1 MKNIFSLL
9 IILTLVI
16 TSCGVDEPA
25 TAVLPIV
32 TVENTTVNETDS
44 DQTVSITLT
53 LDKAAESNV
62 VFNYSTIEGTA
73 SSGIDF
79 GSVANELFSINA
91 GQTSATLDVTIKGDD
106 VEEQDETFE
115 IAFLNPVGATLS
127 QTKITI
133 TIADEDLDGGVVIPT
148 TGYTTPLTYPGYSL
162 VWQDE
167 FDGTTLGSHWN
178 FEVNGNGGGN
188 NELQYYREE
197 NTSLVD
203 GNLVIEA
210 KQENFGGRNY
220 TSSRLTTQGTKS
232 FKYGRVDIR
241 AVLPEGRGLW
251 PALWMLGDDITT
263 VGWPACG
270 EIDIMELVG
279 HQANRVHGT
288 IHWQDE
294 SASNAHA
301 SYGQSKPLATGKFSE
316 EYHVFSIVW
325 DANEIKW
332 YMDDILYNTADLT
345 PSELSEFHENFF
357 FIFNVAVG
365 GDWPGSPDA
374 TTAFPQR
381 MIVDYIR
388 VFQ

>member
-1 MKNIFSLL
+1 MSWA
-9 IILTLVI
+9 
-16 TSCGVDEPA
+16 SCGPDEPVV
-25 TAVLPIV
+25 TVLPKI
-32 TVENTTVNETDS
+32 TVENTTVAETDN
-44 DQTVSITLT
+44 DQTVSITFT

-62 VFNYSTIEGTA
+62 VFNYSTLEGTA
-73 SSGIDF
+73 ASGIDF
-79 GSVANELFSINA
+79 DAIANETFVLNA
-91 GQTSATLDVTIKGDD
+91 GNLTGTIDVVITGDD
-106 VEEQDETFE
+106 IEEGDETFE
-115 IAFLNPVGATLS
+115 IALLNPVGATFN
-127 QTKITI
+127 QTKITVTI
-133 TIADEDLDGGVVIPT
+133 TDDDVDAGVVIPT
-148 TGYTTPLTYPGYSL
+148 TGYTTPLTYPGYTL

-167 FDGTTLGSHWN
+167 FDGTTLSGDWI

-188 NELQYYREE
+188 NELQYYRTE
-197 NTSLVD
+197 NTSLVN

-210 KQENFGGRNY
+210 KEESFGGRNY
-220 TSSRLTTQGTKS
+220 TSSRLTTQGTQS

-251 PALWMLGDDITT
+251 PALWMLGDNITT

-301 SYGQSKPLATGKFSE
+301 SYGQSKPLGTGKFSD

-332 YMDDILYNTADLT
+332 YMDDVLYNTADVT
-345 PSELSEFHENFF
+345 PAELSEFHENFF

-374 TTAFPQR
+374 TTSFPQR